1 MSGTHGYL
9 AYELRDGVL
18 QDLVAIGLLIEAA
31 RTALSSGVSAAEVV
45 TRRRL
50 GARQD
55 RIDLRGGHP
64 GTQGGTRRLDQEA
77 DRDEV
82 LEDAVA

>member
-31 RTALSSGVSAAEVV
+31 RTALSSGVSPAEVDAILSRAQTTARDDLGV
-45 TRRRL
+45 LRSMIDRL
-50 GARQD
+50 KPA
-55 RIDLRGGHP
+55 
-64 GTQGGTRRLDQEA
+64 A
-77 DRDEV
+77 
-82 LEDAVA
+82 